1 MTFKSDNTKTEFYIY
16 ISLILFFVIFGMFL
30 VIEFINGSDE
40 ALYKQISALVFV
52 TVMPIILIGQ
62 FKEAF
67 FVITFEEKGFRYKCK
82 FFKEKFIYYE
92 DVKDLKVIKSRV
104 TSYYMYVIKVVPYK
118 GSSAKFNVT
127 NAIKT
132 GEQYK
137 FVKEMEKRVGMKAE
151 LRKGSFFVDS
161 GDMKGDMTYPNGKSD
176 DDLPVADKNGYKKE
190 KWNIN

>member
-161 GDMKGDMTYPNGKSD
+161 GDMKGDMTYPNVKSD
-176 DDLPVADKNGYKKE
+176 DDL
-190 KWNIN
+190 